1 MWSVKADSLSDL
13 IIIEKN
19 WLDYLWSKQNFKS
32 ICHMPM
38 AGENFLKYFLLA
50 MKLYFV
56 LFFY

>member
-56 LFFY
+56 